1 MRTADAQLEM
11 IRPAVCRPPFSS
23 SLVPGVTE
31 TMNPTTNANGQ
42 RKSLAS
48 QIDRLDALLDGL
60 ADGLNDAVAQA
71 VQVAVALA
79 VKEAVQAVLTEVLTN
94 PAVLAKLQAATPAAS
109 PEQPAETPPKG
120 PGRLAAW
127 RNWAGAQLKKAGECC
142 RAGWERVRDA
152 GVALARR
159 AARVVTTAATAVRE
173 EAARVVAT
181 GWLLGNVLLRL
192 AAAFGSGVAVRVAL
206 IVTGI
211 IVTSSPGDLWALL
224 LAALAWVV
232 AWLRRLLEM
241 LPWWVT
247 RRPAWQ
253 GA

>member
-1 MRTADAQLEM
+1 
-11 IRPAVCRPPFSS
+11 
-23 SLVPGVTE
+23 
-31 TMNPTTNANGQ
+31 MNPTTNINGQ

-60 ADGLNDAVAQA
+60 SDGLNDAVAQA
-71 VQVAVALA
+71 VKGAVALA

-94 PAVLAKLQAATPAAS
+94 PAVLAKLQAAAQAAQ
-109 PEQPAETPPKG
+109 PEQPEQPDDAPAPKG
-120 PGRLAAW
+120 PGRFAAW

-142 RAGWERVRDA
+142 RAGWQRVRDA

-159 AARVVTTAATAVRE
+159 TARMVTTAANAVRE

-192 AAAFGSGVAVRVAL
+192 AAAFGCGVAVRVAL
-206 IVTGI
+206 FFTGVIVA
-211 IVTSSPGDLWALL
+211 SSPGDLRALL
-224 LAALAWVV
+224 LTVV
-232 AWLRRLLEM
+232 ARCVLRVRRLLGA
-241 LPWWVT
+241 LSWWAT

-253 GA
+253 VA

>member
-1 MRTADAQLEM
+1 
-11 IRPAVCRPPFSS
+11 
-23 SLVPGVTE
+23 
-31 TMNPTTNANGQ
+31 MNPTTNANGQ

-60 ADGLNDAVAQA
+60 ADGLNGAVAQA

-94 PAVLAKLQAATPAAS
+94 PAVLAKLQAATRAAQS
-109 PEQPAETPPKG
+109 EQADDAPTPKG
-120 PGRLAAW
+120 PGRFAAW
-127 RNWAGAQLKKAGECC
+127 RNWAGARLKKAGECC
-142 RAGWERVRDA
+142 RAGWQRVRDA

-192 AAAFGSGVAVRVAL
+192 AAAFGSGVAVRVAFFF
-206 IVTGI
+206 TG
-211 IVTSSPGDLWALL
+211 VVVASSPGDLRALL
-224 LAALAWVV
+224 LTVV
-232 AWLRRLLEM
+232 ARCVLWVRRLLAA

-253 GA
+253 VA

>member
-1 MRTADAQLEM
+1 
-11 IRPAVCRPPFSS
+11 
-23 SLVPGVTE
+23 VTE

-60 ADGLNDAVAQA
+60 ADGLNGAVAQA
-71 VQVAVALA
+71 VQAAVALA
-79 VKEAVQAVLTEVLTN
+79 VKEAVQAVLTEILTN
-94 PAVLAKLQAATPAAS
+94 PAVLAKLQAATQAAQ
-109 PEQPAETPPKG
+109 PEQPADTPAPKG
-120 PGRLAAW
+120 PGRFASW

-142 RAGWERVRDA
+142 RAGWQRVHDA

-159 AARVVTTAATAVRE
+159 AARLVTTAATAVRE

-192 AAAFGSGVAVRVAL
+192 AAAFGAGVAVRVAL
-206 IVTGI
+206 FVTGV
-211 IVTSSPGDLWALL
+211 IVASSPGDLRALL
-224 LAALAWVV
+224 LAALARAVM
-232 AWLRRLLEM
+232 WLRSLLAM
-241 LPWWVT
+241 LPWRVA

-253 GA
+253 VA

>member
-1 MRTADAQLEM
+1 
-11 IRPAVCRPPFSS
+11 
-23 SLVPGVTE
+23 VTE

-60 ADGLNDAVAQA
+60 ADGLTDAVAQA
-71 VQVAVALA
+71 VKGAVALA

-94 PAVLAKLQAATPAAS
+94 PAVLAKLQAATQAAQS
-109 PEQPAETPPKG
+109 EQPADAPKPKG
-120 PGRLAAW
+120 PGRFAAW
-127 RNWAGAQLKKAGECC
+127 RDWVGTKLKKVGEGC
-142 RAGWERVRDA
+142 RAGWQRVRDA

-192 AAAFGSGVAVRVAL
+192 AAAFGTGVAVRVAL
-206 IVTGI
+206 FVTGV
-211 IVTSSPGDLWALL
+211 IVASSPGDLRALL
-224 LAALAWVV
+224 LAAVARAA
-232 AWLRRLLEM
+232 AWLRILLAM
-241 LPWWVT
+241 LPWPVA
-247 RRPAWQ
+247 RRPALEV
-253 GA
+253 A

>member
-1 MRTADAQLEM
+1 
-11 IRPAVCRPPFSS
+11 
-23 SLVPGVTE
+23 
-31 TMNPTTNANGQ
+31 MNPTTDPNGQ

-48 QIDRLDALLDGL
+48 QIDRLDTMLDGL

-71 VQVAVALA
+71 VKGAVALA

-94 PAVLAKLQAATPAAS
+94 PAVLAKLQAAAQAAQ
-109 PEQPAETPPKG
+109 PEQPEQPDEAPAPKG
-120 PGRLAAW
+120 PGRFAAW
-127 RNWAGAQLKKAGECC
+127 RNWAGAQLQKAGQRC
-142 RAGWERVRDA
+142 RAGWQRVHDA

-159 AARVVTTAATAVRE
+159 AAHVVTTTVTAVRE

-192 AAAFGSGVAVRVAL
+192 AAAFGSGVAARVAL
-206 IVTGI
+206 FVTGV
-211 IVTSSPGDLWALL
+211 IVASSPGDLRALL
-224 LAALAWVV
+224 LAALARAVV
-232 AWLRRLLEM
+232 WLRRLLAR
-241 LPWWVT
+241 LPWRVA

>member
-1 MRTADAQLEM
+1 
-11 IRPAVCRPPFSS
+11 
-23 SLVPGVTE
+23 
-31 TMNPTTNANGQ
+31 MNPTTNANGQ

-60 ADGLNDAVAQA
+60 ADGLNEAVAQA
-71 VQVAVALA
+71 VQGAVALA

-94 PAVLAKLQAATPAAS
+94 PAVLAKLQAATQAAQ
-109 PEQPAETPPKG
+109 PEQPADAPKPMG
-120 PGRLAAW
+120 PGRFAAW

-142 RAGWERVRDA
+142 RAGWQRVHDA

-159 AARVVTTAATAVRE
+159 ASRVVTTAATAVRE

-181 GWLLGNVLLRL
+181 GWLLGHFLLRL
-192 AAAFGSGVAVRVAL
+192 AVAFGAGVTVRVAL

-241 LPWWVT
+241 LPWWVA
-247 RRPAWQ
+247 RRPAWEV
-253 GA
+253 A

>member
-1 MRTADAQLEM
+1 
-11 IRPAVCRPPFSS
+11 
-23 SLVPGVTE
+23 
-31 TMNPTTNANGQ
+31 MNPTTNANGQ

-60 ADGLNDAVAQA
+60 ADGLNGAVAQA

-94 PAVLAKLQAATPAAS
+94 PAVLAKLQAATRAAQ
-109 PEQPAETPPKG
+109 PEQPTDAPAPKG
-120 PGRLAAW
+120 PGRFAAW
-127 RNWAGAQLKKAGECC
+127 RNWAGAQLQKAGQRC
-142 RAGWERVRDA
+142 RAGWQRVRDA

-206 IVTGI
+206 FVTGI
-211 IVTSSPGDLWALL
+211 IVASSPGDLRALL
-224 LAALAWVV
+224 LAMLARAVV
-232 AWLRRLLEM
+232 WLRRLLAM
-241 LPWWVT
+241 LPWWVA
-247 RRPAWQ
+247 RRPAWEV
-253 GA
+253 AC